1 MNKMHRRTF
10 IQRTGLAGLSVMAA
24 QLAAQ
29 RAFGDPDPAPGS
41 STGNAPIAPFEP
53 AIHPFSI
60 GSMEAFVVL
69 DGSFSPPSIQPIF
82 APEAKQS
89 EVEESLKH
97 YFLPPDRIT
106 LALSV
111 LVLKA
116 QSGVMLFDAG
126 AGTLFGPSCG
136 RLVRGLE
143 RIGISPKD
151 VKTICVT
158 HAHLDHIGGLVDQ
171 SNSSLFPSARIVAA
185 KAEVEFWT
193 SDAPDTSG
201 MRTPADATAQA
212 VSGAKKILTG
222 IKSQL
227 DLQAAGKV
235 SSEVEMILAP
245 GHTPGHA
252 SFLVTSGS
260 DKVLVIGDA
269 VHIYALQFPHPEWTM
284 AYDTNPK
291 QAIETRRKIFKQ
303 AASDR
308 TALFTYH
315 LPFPGVG
322 HVRAA
327 GANFEWVPKPWAV

>member
-1 MNKMHRRTF
+1 
-10 IQRTGLAGLSVMAA
+10 MAA

-29 RAFGDPDPAPGS
+29 RAFADPDPAPGS
-41 STGNAPIAPFEP
+41 SSGSASIAPFEP
-53 AIHPFSI
+53 VIHSFSI
-60 GSMEAFVVL
+60 GSTEAYVIL
-69 DGSFSPPSIQPIF
+69 DGSFAPPGIQPMF
-82 APEAKQS
+82 APEAKKS
-89 EVEESLKH
+89 DVEESMKH
-97 YFLPPDRIT
+97 NFLPPDKIT
-106 LALSV
+106 LALNV

-143 RIGISPKD
+143 RIGVSPKD
-151 VKTICVT
+151 VKTICLT
-158 HAHLDHIGGLVDQ
+158 HAHLDHIGGLVDP
-171 SNSSLFPSARIVAA
+171 SNAPLFPSARIVAA
-185 KAEVEFWT
+185 KTEVEFWT

-212 VSGAKKILTG
+212 VAGAKKILTG
-222 IKSQL
+222 VKSQL

-260 DKVLVIGDA
+260 DKLLVIGDA
-269 VHIYALQFPHPEWTM
+269 VHIYALQFQHPEWTM
-284 AYDTNPK
+284 IYDTNPK
-291 QAIETRRKIFKQ
+291 QAIETRRKVFKQ

-308 TALFTYH
+308 TTLFAFH
-315 LPFPGVG
+315 LPFPGIG
-322 HVRAA
+322 HVRSA
-327 GANFEWVPKPWAV
+327 GANFEWVPKPWV